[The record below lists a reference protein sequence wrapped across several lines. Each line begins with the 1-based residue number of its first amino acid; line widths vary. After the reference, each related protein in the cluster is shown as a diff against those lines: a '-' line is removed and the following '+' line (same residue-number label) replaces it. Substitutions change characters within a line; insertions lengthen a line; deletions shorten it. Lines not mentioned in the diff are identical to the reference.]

1 MFPQR
6 VLLILFAFL
15 LATSTGCDCGT
26 HDAGSTPAPPEP
38 EAAAEPSGAADE
50 AGEAAEE
57 EDEAAAEEEAGPVDN
72 VIEARPDAATVL
84 MENEWV
90 RVVRFALE
98 PGDAL
103 PVHDGPAR
111 LVFSETDARI
121 RWTEGDAEPVEV
133 EWSGGDLHTHGP
145 GPHAV
150 ENAGDEPISWVV
162 FARLDADLV
171 VEEDAEDVGHAD
183 SERATVR
190 FEDDL
195 VRVVQV
201 ELAAGEET
209 SMHPGGPRVIFAQ
222 ADYRIRYHREGT
234 EPVERELEAGSA
246 HWHGA
251 GRHQVSNIGDTH
263 ARYLVVLFQR

>member
-1 MFPQR
+1 MIPQR

-15 LATSTGCDCGT
+15 LATSTGCDCGG
-26 HDAGSTPAPPEP
+26 HDADSTPAPLDPE
-38 EAAAEPSGAADE
+38 
-50 AGEAAEE
+50 EAAETAAE
-57 EDEAAAEEEAGPVDN
+57 EAAEHADAAAEEEEGAVDN

-133 EWSGGDLHTHGP
+133 EWNAGDFHTHGP
-145 GPHAV
+145 GAHAV
-150 ENAGDEPISWVV
+150 ENAGEEAISWVV
-162 FARLDADLV
+162 FARLGADLV
-171 VEEDAEDVGHAD
+171 AADEAEDVGHAD
-183 SERATVR
+183 PEHATVR

-195 VRVVQV
+195 VRVVGV

-209 SMHPGGPRVIFAQ
+209 TMHPGGPRVIFAET
-222 ADYRIRYHREGT
+222 DYRIRYHREGT
-234 EPVERELEAGSA
+234 EAVERELEAGSA

-251 GRHQVSNIGDTH
+251 GRHQVSNIGDTD